1 MFACT
6 FFGHRDCPASIR
18 PKLRAALT
26 ELIEE
31 QGVDRFYVGQQGNF
45 DAVARGVLRE
55 LAETYPHIRYSVVLE
70 RLPGERRDGGD
81 LSDTIFPEELEGA
94 PPRWAISR
102 RNAWMLERSDFVVT
116 WITRTWGGAARFAAR
131 AERRQKRVIPLAGP
145 EKAEKKA

>member
-70 RLPGERRDGGD
+70 RLPGERRDGG
-81 LSDTIFPEELEGA
+81 
-94 PPRWAISR
+94 ISR
-102 RNAWMLERSDFVVT
+102 TPSFRRS
-116 WITRTWGGAARFAAR
+116 WR
-131 AERRQKRVIPLAGP
+131 ALRPAGP
-145 EKAEKKA
+145 SPGGTSGCWSAPTLW

>member
-31 QGVDRFYVGQQGNF
+31 QGVDRFYVGRQGNF
-45 DAVARGVLRE
+45 DAMARGVLRE

-102 RNAWMLERSDFVVT
+102 RNEWMLERSDFAVT